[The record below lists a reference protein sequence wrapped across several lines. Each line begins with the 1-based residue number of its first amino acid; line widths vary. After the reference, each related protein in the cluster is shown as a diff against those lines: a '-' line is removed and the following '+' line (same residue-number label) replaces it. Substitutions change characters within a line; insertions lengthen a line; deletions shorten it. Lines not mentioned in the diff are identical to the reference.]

1 MKVFSLAIS
10 SLESRHLLYLQLRK
24 SILESH
30 ILCNDEELISLGGL
44 ALQSE
49 TGDFTESVSGNSWEL
64 INIISL
70 IKISFRYQ
78 MKHTD
83 YFTISH
89 YLPEGV
95 YQRNKAMAK
104 YLRNSHYSK
113 KGLHSRE
120 SEYNFIRYVQ
130 EMKEYGLH
138 LFSAV
143 WVRTINCFFVKRLS
157 KC

>member
-1 MKVFSLAIS
+1 M
-10 SLESRHLLYLQLRK
+10 
-24 SILESH
+24 
-30 ILCNDEELISLGGL
+30 CNDEELISLGGL

-49 TGDFTESVSGNSWEL
+49 IGDFTESVSGVL
-64 INIISL
+64 IFAFITQPIFRRDE
-70 IKISFRYQ
+70 KISFYLQ

-143 WVRTINCFFVKRLS
+143 WVRTI
-157 KC
+157 